1 MIEKDTVR
9 LLREC
14 NAGIEMGISSIADVL
29 GAVKSEK
36 LRALLTDS
44 RREHEELRN
53 EVTGALD
60 RFHDSGKEPNPVAK
74 GMATMKT
81 GMRLAVNESDSAI
94 ADLMTDGCN
103 MGVKSLHRYLN
114 QYKAADSDSKR
125 IAKRLVNIE
134 ERLAVDLRTFL

>member
-103 MGVKSLHRYLN
+103 MGIKSLHRYLN